1 MTRKTLLAALLVLT
15 VVSTGCVTPFSDH
28 GDDVRAAWARKAHNA
43 HRRWDKYVLGL
54 DWDDPTHD
62 WHDPS
67 YATGTMHRH

>member
-1 MTRKTLLAALLVLT
+1 MTRKTLLAALLLV

-28 GDDVRAAWARKAHNA
+28 GKDIRSAWAKKANSA

-54 DWDDPTHD
+54 DWDDPTHE

-67 YATGTMHRH
+67 YASGTMHRH